1 MKQELDFDMGK
12 WKKFSGTGASLTCI
26 MKKKNGRNTR
36 QASVIIWQVINPD
49 FKGQDIFEK
58 FFVIEPER
66 SKSLFDYVRD
76 GPLFDTLK
84 EAKSH
89 AKKLLCDY
97 LDKIVRGKINW
108 WTKKPV
114 RGD

>member
-1 MKQELDFDMGK
+1 MSELDFMMGK
-12 WKKFSGTGASLTCI
+12 WEPFSDTGASLTYV

-49 FKGQDIFEK
+49 FKGQDVFEK

-66 SKSLFDYVRD
+66 SKSLFDYIRD

-84 EAKSH
+84 EAKPY
-89 AKKLLCDY
+89 AKKLLNEY
-97 LDKIVRGKINW
+97 LTKIKNNEINW
-108 WTKKPV
+108 WTKKTV
-114 RGD
+114 RGV